1 MQERVD
7 AIVRSGVEA
16 GLVINHAT
24 VRETMDMA
32 AFVDAC
38 ARRGLAGVSIWG
50 DEIDRIGEERARR
63 LLADSGLAVLGYNRA
78 GPILGTDGADTARRL
93 QRARDEIAR
102 AASFG
107 ADHVMLFTGGLPQG
121 DRDLAGHRAR
131 LEEMLAGLL
140 GHARACGVKLALEP
154 LHPMLCGD
162 RTILTSLS
170 EANDLCDRLGQ
181 GIGVVVDVYHV
192 WWDARLEHEI
202 ARAGE
207 AGRILGFHVNDWL
220 VPTRDILRDRGMMG
234 DGVIDLAG
242 LWRKVRIAGFKGP
255 IEVEIFSDAW
265 ARRQPDE
272 VLDIAIERCRSI
284 FA

>member
-1 MQERVD
+1 
-7 AIVRSGVEA
+7 
-16 GLVINHAT
+16 
-24 VRETMDMA
+24 
-32 AFVDAC
+32 
-38 ARRGLAGVSIWG
+38 
-50 DEIDRIGEERARR
+50 
-63 LLADSGLAVLGYNRA
+63 
-78 GPILGTDGADTARRL
+78 
-93 QRARDEIAR
+93 
-102 AASFG
+102 SFG

-234 DGVIDLAG
+234 DGVIDIPPIR
-242 LWRKVRIAGFKGP
+242 RKVEAQGFDGFH
-255 IEVEIFSDAW
+255 EVEIFSKDNW
-265 ARRQPDE
+265 WKRDIDD
-272 VLDIAIERCRSI
+272 VLSTCIERHQTCC
-284 FA
+284 